1 MAKSTLLRAL
11 QEERA
16 SVHELESA
24 VLSLQQNNSAISEMV
39 ESRDSIIDE
48 LNNRIAVFEEDKVVL
63 KAALRQLQKEMKEE
77 APKAHKLMEDLGK
90 AEKEIKRLQ
99 SEMNSV
105 INTHQEEILMLQQV
119 ISSKQKAISETE
131 SNLTA
136 IGTYVDRLE
145 ERLTSFAV
153 TRRDMEI
160 REKKCKDIEELAIA
174 KEKECNVLQEKVE
187 EMTKNEEE
195 VKKVLEE
202 LATERLTL
210 QKENRK
216 LYTEREFRMAEQEQ
230 LHTKCLAFENATKAL
245 QDELRDWKS
254 KSGNVVVELDG
265 ARLANR
271 ELQSKL
277 EQMAE
282 LEQELE
288 TTKGRC
294 LSVEASLQQVSD
306 ALSAER
312 EEKTR
317 LEEIAHNQT
326 AMLQSMQA
334 KAHAME
340 QATAAPPP
348 PLRAKE
354 EERNVPLRKIRKQL
368 SKATGIHGFLTP
380 PSVKDVEER
389 RIRRPVAIVDGSKG
403 HSNGPPPLPQQSP
416 PTHPQE
422 VR

>member
-1 MAKSTLLRAL
+1 
-11 QEERA
+11 
-16 SVHELESA
+16 
-24 VLSLQQNNSAISEMV
+24 MV

-99 SEMNSV
+99 SEMNIV
-105 INTHQEEILMLQQV
+105 IQTHQEEILMLQQV

-174 KEKECNVLQEKVE
+174 KEKECSVLQEKVE

-230 LHTKCLAFENATKAL
+230 LHTKCVAFENATKAL
-245 QDELRDWKS
+245 QDELLDWKS
-254 KSGNVVVELDG
+254 RSGNVVGELDD

-277 EQMAE
+277 ERMAE

-288 TTKGRC
+288 ATKERC
-294 LSVEASLQQVSD
+294 LSVEESLKHMSD
-306 ALSAER
+306 ALNVER
-312 EEKTR
+312 VEKTR
-317 LEEIAHNQT
+317 LEEVAHNQT
-326 AMLQSMQA
+326 TMLQNMQA
-334 KAHAME
+334 KVQAME
-340 QATAAPPP
+340 QTKVAP
-348 PLRAKE
+348 PLRVKE
-354 EERNVPLRKIRKQL
+354 EERKVPLRNIRKQL
-368 SKATGIHGFLTP
+368 SKATGIHGFITP
-380 PSVKDVEER
+380 PSVKDIEER
-389 RIRRPVAIVDGSKG
+389 RIRRPVAIVDGSQG
-403 HSNGPPPLPQQSP
+403 NTNAPPPLPQQTP
-416 PTHPQE
+416 PPLPQE
-422 VR
+422 VI